1 MAAALLC
8 LTLSAAAQSGGEK
21 RDFPGPPGGEK
32 PKEMSV
38 AQLAQLKVD
47 QMAAE
52 LPLTEKQVKKLYNY
66 YKNDFEYRRNNLPGG
81 DGPRPDFAGGRPP
94 QGGPGGRPPQGM
106 GGPGGF
112 PGGGFPGGGPG
123 MGPGGRPPFPDG
135 EIDPEELE
143 RYNQKQEKK
152 LKKILGEDLYAQ
164 WRAAHP
170 QEAPKLPD
178 LPAFENQ

>member
-1 MAAALLC
+1 
-8 LTLSAAAQSGGEK
+8 
-21 RDFPGPPGGEK
+21 
-32 PKEMSV
+32 MSV

-66 YKNDFEYRRNNLPGG
+66 YKNDIEYRRNNLPGG
-81 DGPRPDFAGGRPP
+81 
-94 QGGPGGRPPQGM
+94 
-106 GGPGGF
+106 GF
-112 PGGGFPGGGPG
+112 PSGGPG

-135 EIDPEELE
+135 VIDPEELE